1 MAVTTSPRATC
12 EPSTPAAGTPETRLR
27 APARTGAEAILQ
39 LLVAGGVEYVFLNP
53 GTDTAPMQEALVALA
68 ADGETVPTLVP
79 CLYENV
85 AMAAAHGYFL
95 VTRRPQLV
103 VVHVDVGTQNLGG
116 NVHDAMRGQAG
127 VIVLAGR
134 APYTVDGQLP
144 GGRDRAIQWQQDVTD
159 QIGIVRGYVKWSH
172 ELARV
177 ETLHQLVPRAMQIA
191 ASEPAGPV
199 YMTAAREV
207 LMQPPDGESV
217 DLTVAR
223 RARPVVTP
231 CGDPQAIEDL
241 ADWLAQA
248 EAPLVIVGTLGRH
261 PRAVRPFVE
270 LTELLGMRIVDTRGP
285 LNVPFDHPLV
295 ADDAS
300 GAIREADVILLIDV
314 DVPWIPRHVS
324 PSSGAR
330 IAQVDIDPLKETMAL
345 WGFPVD
351 LPIQGDS
358 SKTLPAL
365 LAAVERRGS
374 AADRT
379 RWAARQSRYSAA
391 QAAHSQAR
399 AATLDELRARRPIAP
414 EWVGAALAARLPRES
429 IVLDEMVTSSDAVRR
444 FLAREVAG
452 SVLSAGAPG
461 LGWGLGAALGARLAA
476 PDKTV
481 VCLVGDGS
489 FVFGSPVAALWA
501 AQQAHASFVTVILN
515 NAGYNASKM
524 PVLGLFPDGASRRAD
539 AFPGVRFV
547 TPPDYAALARS
558 CHAYGERVED
568 PEVLGA
574 AIDRALAAV
583 NEGQAAVL
591 DVILSPI

>member
-1 MAVTTSPRATC
+1 MAVTTSA
-12 EPSTPAAGTPETRLR
+12 PSTSSAAPATPDTRVR
-27 APARTGAEAILQ
+27 APARTGAEAIFQ
-39 LLVAGGVEYVFLNP
+39 LLVACGVEYVFLNP
-53 GTDTAPMQEALVALA
+53 GTDTAPIQEALVALA
-68 ADGETVPTLVP
+68 ADGEPVPTLVP

-134 APYTVDGQLP
+134 APYTVDGQMP

-159 QIGIVRGYVKWSH
+159 QIGIMRGYVKWAH

-177 ETLHQLVPRAMQIA
+177 ETLHHLIPRAVQIA

-199 YMTAAREV
+199 YMTAAREM
-207 LMQPPDGESV
+207 LMQPLEGDSV
-217 DLTVAR
+217 DLAVAR

-231 CGDPQAIEDL
+231 SGDPQAL
-241 ADWLAQA
+241 AQLAEWLAQA
-248 EAPLVIVGTLGRH
+248 EAPLAIVGMVGRH
-261 PRAVRPFVE
+261 PAAVGPLVE
-270 LTELLGMRIVDTRGP
+270 LAELLGMRIVDTRGP

-295 ADDAS
+295 AENTNA
-300 GAIREADVILLIDV
+300 ALREADVVLLIDV
-314 DVPWIPRHVS
+314 DVPWIPRHVT
-324 PSSGAR
+324 PTTGTR
-330 IAQVDIDPLKETMAL
+330 IAQLDIDPLKGSIAL

-351 LPIQGDS
+351 LPIQADS
-358 SKTLPAL
+358 SKALPEL
-365 LAAVERRGS
+365 LEAVKRRGS
-374 AADRT
+374 GLDRA
-379 RWAARQSRYSAA
+379 RWAARHARSIEA
-391 QAAHSQAR
+391 QPAHERAR
-399 AATLDELRARRPIAP
+399 AAALAELRARRPIAA
-414 EWVGAALAARLPRES
+414 EWVGAALAERLPSES

-444 FLAREVAG
+444 FLGRETPG
-452 SVLSAGAPG
+452 SLLSAGAPG
-461 LGWGLGAALGARLAA
+461 LGWALGAAVGARLAA

-481 VCLVGDGS
+481 VALVGDGS

-501 AQQAHASFVTVILN
+501 AQQAQAPFLTIVLN

-539 AFPGVRFV
+539 AFPGVRFP

-558 CHAYGERVED
+558 CHAYGERVDD
-568 PEVLGA
+568 PAELGP
-574 AIDRALAAV
+574 AIDRGLAAV
-583 NEGQAAVL
+583 RAGQAAVL
-591 DVILSPI
+591 DVMLTPI